1 MIISS
6 QKLAK
11 KLAKKEK
18 QMMRECKKD
27 LKDYITYNLIDRNNT
42 YGRSKILIDLDA
54 FRHDACCLLPLKNVI
69 EIFKTDT
76 IPELKKKGYEI
87 EPSKAADDMFY
98 ISWKIY

>member
-6 QKLAK
+6 KKLAK
-11 KLAKKEK
+11 KLAKQEK

-27 LKDYITYNLIDRNNT
+27 LKNYITYNLIDRNNI
-42 YGRSKILIDLDA
+42 YRRSKILIDLDA
-54 FRHDACCLLPLKNVI
+54 FRHDACCLLPLKSVI

-76 IPELKKKGYEI
+76 MPELKKKGYEI

>member
-1 MIISS
+1 MTR
-6 QKLAK
+6 K
-11 KLAKKEK
+11 
-18 QMMRECKKD
+18 CKKD